1 MKIALLATDPD
12 LYSHQR
18 LMEEATKRGHE
29 MIFLKVDNCYMSI
42 TDKVPSIHYRGGHVI
57 AEIDAVIPRLR
68 PSATFYG
75 TAVLRQFEL
84 MGAYC
89 LNGSV
94 PIVRSRDKL
103 RSLQLLARKGVPLPN
118 TGFANS
124 PADSKDLIQMVGG
137 APLIIKLLESTQG
150 AGVVL
155 GTTNKAAESMID
167 ALKTLGANFL
177 VQEFIQEA
185 AGADIR
191 CFVIGTKVVAAYQRQ
206 AQNDEFRSN
215 IHRGGIG
222 VPISITPEER
232 QIAIDATKVMG
243 LQVAGVDIIRT
254 KTGPRVLEVNSSPGL
269 EGIETY
275 TEKNI
280 AGLMISFLEK
290 EINKKQPT
298 LFNNLMHALNKKQVE
313 G

>member
-1 MKIALLATDPD
+1 MKIALLASDPD

-18 LMEEATKRGHE
+18 LMEEATKRGHD
-29 MIFLKVDNCYMSI
+29 ITFLKVNNCYMSI
-42 TDKVPSIHYRGGHVI
+42 TDKIPSIHYRGGHVI

-68 PSATFYG
+68 PSVTFHG

-94 PIVRSRDKL
+94 PIVRARDKL

-155 GTTNKAAESMID
+155 ATTNKAAESMID

-185 AGADIR
+185 QGMDIR
-191 CFVIGTKVVAAYQRQ
+191 CFVIGNKVVAAMQRQ
-206 AQNDEFRSN
+206 AQKDEFRSN
-215 IHRGGIG
+215 LHRGGIA
-222 VPISITPEER
+222 VPIEISAEEQ
-232 QIAIDATKVMG
+232 QIALEATKVMG
-243 LQVAGVDIIRT
+243 LQIAGVDIIRA
-254 KTGPRVLEVNSSPGL
+254 KDGPRVLEVNSSPGL
-269 EGIETY
+269 EGIEKY
-275 TEKNI
+275 TGKNV
-280 AGLMISFLEK
+280 AGLIIGYLEK
-290 EINKKQPT
+290 EISKKQPT
-298 LFNNLMHALNKKQVE
+298 LFNNLMRAIHPKKTE

>member
-1 MKIALLATDPD
+1 MKIALLASDPD

-29 MIFLKVDNCYMSI
+29 IIFLKVNNCYMSI

-57 AEIDAVIPRLR
+57 EEIDAVIPRLR
-68 PSATFYG
+68 PSATFHG

-94 PIVRSRDKL
+94 PIVRARDKL
-103 RSLQLLARKGVPLPN
+103 RSLQLLSRKGVPLPN

-155 GTTNKAAESMID
+155 ANTNKAAESMID

-177 VQEFIQEA
+177 VQEFIEEA
-185 AGADIR
+185 QGKDIR
-191 CFVIGTKVVAAYQRQ
+191 CFVVGGKVVASMQRQ
-206 AQNDEFRSN
+206 AQKDEFRSN
-215 IHRGGIG
+215 IHRGGIA
-222 VPISITPEER
+222 VPIDITDEER
-232 QIAIDATKVMG
+232 LIAIEATKVMG
-243 LQVAGVDIIRT
+243 LQVAGVDIIRA
-254 KTGPRVLEVNSSPGL
+254 KDGPKVLEVNSSPGL
-269 EGIETY
+269 EGIEKY
-275 TEKNI
+275 TGKNI
-280 AGLMISFLEK
+280 AGMMISYLEK

-298 LFNNLMHALNKKQVE
+298 LFNNLMRVIHKKTTE